1 MLFIGESLGK
11 KVLCCRVALCLWL
24 QSFGTLIMLSIVS
37 VEATVHFK
45 ILIAEKLN
53 IECGGGNLSWG
64 ASVTVV
70 SQGFVFNQKL
80 TEIVI

>member
-1 MLFIGESLGK
+1 
-11 KVLCCRVALCLWL
+11 
-24 QSFGTLIMLSIVS
+24 MLSIVS